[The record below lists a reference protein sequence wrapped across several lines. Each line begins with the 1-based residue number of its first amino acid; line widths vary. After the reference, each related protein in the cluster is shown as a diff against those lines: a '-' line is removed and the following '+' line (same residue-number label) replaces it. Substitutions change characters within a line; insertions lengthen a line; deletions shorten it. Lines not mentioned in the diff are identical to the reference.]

1 MSEGVR
7 QRKRGTRRERLLE
20 RGSETEG
27 GRDTKRKVA

>member
-20 RGSETEG
+20 RGNEIEG
-27 GRDTKRKVA
+27 GRDTKREVT